1 MKTFPKYNKFTISFI
16 FECAI
21 LKPNQ
26 GVVHG
31 HFNSVVHVLME
42 YLAVTYVNV
51 YKTKSFENL

>member
-1 MKTFPKYNKFTISFI
+1 MCN
-16 FECAI
+16 

-31 HFNSVVHVLME
+31 HFNSVVYVLME